1 MYYGNGT
8 QRYRET
14 DIGTMSPEKII
25 VMLYERAIR
34 DLEQAG
40 EALGRGERG
49 EVNRLVLHSQ
59 TIIAELR
66 AALDHRAGGE
76 VAANLES
83 LYEWLFREH
92 LALLAA
98 PEARRLDDCVKV
110 LTPLLEAW
118 RAIPAGS
125 AENARRLAAAAA
137 GSGPVPANRYGEPGG
152 PRDRDAVGGASEA
165 RLLSVTV

>member
-8 QRYRET
+8 RCYRET

-25 VMLYERAIR
+25 VMLYERAVR
-34 DLEQAG
+34 DLEQAR
-40 EALGRGERG
+40 EALARGQRG

-59 TIIAELR
+59 TIVAELR
-66 AALDHRAGGE
+66 GALDHAAGGE
-76 VAANLES
+76 VAANLDA

-92 LALLAA
+92 LALLSDPAD
-98 PEARRLDDCVKV
+98 RRLEDCVKV

-118 RAIPAGS
+118 RAVPAAAAARTLEAAAAGPDPASRYGDQGGSRDREPAGS
-125 AENARRLAAAAA
+125 AA
-137 GSGPVPANRYGEPGG
+137 EP
-152 PRDRDAVGGASEA
+152 

>member
-40 EALGRGERG
+40 EALARGDRG

-59 TIIAELR
+59 TIVAELR
-66 AALDHRAGGE
+66 GALDHRAGGE

-92 LALLAA
+92 LALLGA
-98 PEARRLDDCVKV
+98 PEARRLDDCIKV

-125 AENARRLAAAAA
+125 AEAARRLAAAA
-137 GSGPVPANRYGEPGG
+137 GSGPVPATRYGEPGG
-152 PRDRDAVGGASEA
+152 PRDRDAAGGAPEA

>member
-14 DIGTMSPEKII
+14 DIGTMPPEKII
-25 VMLYERAIR
+25 VMLYERAVR
-34 DLEQAG
+34 DLEQAIA
-40 EALGRGERG
+40 ALAANRRG
-49 EVNRLVLHSQ
+49 EVNRLVMHSQ

-66 AALDHRAGGE
+66 GALDHQAGGE
-76 VAANLES
+76 VAANLEA

-92 LALLAA
+92 LGLLSD
-98 PEARRLDDCVKV
+98 PSARRLEDCIKV

-118 RAIPAGS
+118 RALPAG
-125 AENARRLAAAAA
+125 AADRARGLPPAA
-137 GSGPVPANRYGEPGG
+137 GPVPARAYGDQGGSRERDNTGTAAEP
-152 PRDRDAVGGASEA
+152 